1 MTTRIG
7 MTGMLRHFPSLPR
20 MTLPMLVLVLIVPS
34 LTHAKVSIMKPAAA
48 RALIGSD
55 GSQPVSLSVSQWAR
69 ALGSIRYTKATFFS
83 SASSEPVFSGKQ
95 IETLAPQL
103 HQSLAGIKPGQA
115 VTFRQ
120 DKIRGAVFFSN
131 DRLYWYIS
139 RIDNKPALKLT
150 YLAEEDART
159 NPVIEAVADE
169 DIDRTYWSL
178 TPGQGQSL
186 QRGRPDLLA
195 MSVGGVPDT
204 TRAATGQ
211 TKSAAIKPAAV
222 AAVPAATATGR
233 DAQER
238 IDMLHRLLNK
248 NLITK
253 DEYRGKL
260 GTIIREYETQH
271 PSPEAGL
278 ELLHALKQKGQIDA
292 DMFQQHRKRLLD
304 RL

>member
-1 MTTRIG
+1 MAARIG
-7 MTGMLRHFPSLPR
+7 MTGMLRRSPSLPR
-20 MTLPMLVLVLIVPS
+20 MILPILMLVLFVPS
-34 LTHAKVSIMKPAAA
+34 LTHAKVSIMKPATA

-83 SASSEPVFSGKQ
+83 SASPEPVFSGKQ

-103 HQSLAGIKPGQA
+103 ARVLAGIKPGQA
-115 VTFRQ
+115 VSFRQ

-131 DRLYWYIS
+131 GRLYWHIS
-139 RIDNKPALKLT
+139 SIDNKPALKLT
-150 YLAEEDART
+150 YLAEEEART

-178 TPGQGQSL
+178 TPGQDQSL

-195 MSVGGVPDT
+195 MPVVGLSDT
-204 TRAATGQ
+204 ANAAPGQ
-211 TKSAAIKPAAV
+211 TKPAIKPAAG
-222 AAVPAATATGR
+222 AASTVTATGR

-248 NLITK
+248 DLITK

-260 GTIIREYETQH
+260 ETIIREYETQH

-278 ELLHALKQKGQIDA
+278 EFLHALKQKGQIDA